1 MIIDRLTNSNLYTA
15 LHPRIKSAFDYLQK
29 TDFSALQAGKYEID
43 GLNLYAMLQQYETKP
58 KSQGVWEA
66 HRRYI
71 DLQAVLQGTE
81 ILGYANTSRLTPGAY
96 EPAKDFLPLS
106 GEGDFL
112 TLQSGSF
119 VLLFPE
125 DAHMPGIAFGLPQPV
140 KKIVVKIAVFQAA

>member
-1 MIIDRLTNSNLYTA
+1 MLIDRLDNSHLYSA
-15 LHPRIKSAFDYLQK
+15 LHARIKTAFDFLQK
-29 TDFSALQAGKYEID
+29 TDFSVFPAGKYEID
-43 GLNLYAMLQQYETKP
+43 GPNLHAILQQYDTKP

-71 DLQAVLQGTE
+71 DLQAELQGTE
-81 ILGYANTSRLTPGAY
+81 IIGYANTTRLTPGVYDA
-96 EPAKDFLPLS
+96 AKDFLPLS

-125 DAHMPGIAFGLPQPV
+125 DAHMPGIAPGLPQPV
-140 KKIVVKIAVFQAA
+140 KKIVVKIVVFQAA